1 MPDKPLLT
9 PFKEHAPRLGAGVF
23 VDPSARL
30 LGRVTLADGA
40 MVWPGAVLR
49 ADDDRIEIGTGSAVL
64 DLALVEAPEGK
75 PVIVEPGSL
84 VSHQA
89 CLHGATVRAGALV
102 GIGAIVLD
110 GAVVGPGALVGAGAV
125 VPPRMEVP
133 EGVLV
138 LGQPARVIRE
148 LKPAERE
155 EVSRQLAD
163 LAAKAKVY
171 MEQMG

>member
-1 MPDKPLLT
+1 MIT
-9 PFKEHAPRLGAGVF
+9 PFNGHSPRIGANVF

-30 LGRVTLADGA
+30 LGRVTLGEGA
-40 MVWPGAVLR
+40 SIWPGAVLR
-49 ADDDRIEIGTGSAVL
+49 ADDDHIEIGAHSAVL
-64 DLALVEAPEGK
+64 DLALVEAPAGK
-75 PVIVEPGSL
+75 PVMVEPGSL
-84 VSHQA
+84 ISHQA
-89 CLHGATVRAGALV
+89 CVHGATVKSGALV

-110 GAVVGPGALVGAGAV
+110 QAIVGPGALVGAGAV
-125 VPPRMEVP
+125 VPPGMEVP

-155 EVSRQLAD
+155 DLSRQLAE

-171 MEQMG
+171 MEQTD